1 MRANPLFLLNQL
13 LKMKPVLTLLATL
26 AIVACTIKA
35 QPPAKFKL
43 VQQPVTLKSG
53 LSFNLNIPENY
64 HIAIAAEVTHRLRF
78 LAKSPDGRLF
88 ATDLYNRADT
98 KLGRILIF
106 DRWNPT
112 TNHFD
117 TTIEYLTKLRTPNQI
132 AFYTDRNKTYI
143 YIAET
148 GTLKRFEYEAGAN
161 KPKDTGQVIARY
173 PDYGLNY
180 KYGGWHLT
188 RSLVFRGNKLYVSIG
203 SSCNACI
210 EKETVRAA
218 IMEMNPDGTDQQV
231 YASGLRNSVGLKWV
245 NDKLWVTSM
254 GRDLIGPDRP
264 EDLMMPVTRNAF
276 YGWPFYYQYKGKVY
290 ADTTFKDSTRSAAV
304 EEPPVAPVGF
314 KAHSAPL
321 GLEYFANFSDPVLN
335 NSFLVCLHGSTSVWR
350 QRGNAVVQINK
361 DGSYTEVINGF
372 LQGKTEK
379 ERYGRPCD
387 IMQWS
392 GNAFFVTD
400 DKNGVL
406 YYVWK

>member
-1 MRANPLFLLNQL
+1 
-13 LKMKPVLTLLATL
+13 MKYIFPLLALLLTY
-26 AIVACTIKA
+26 VTTDA
-35 QPPAKFKL
+35 QAQNPVVFY
-43 VQQPVTLKSG
+43 QQEVHLKSG
-53 LSFNLNIPENY
+53 LAFKLTLPKNY
-64 HIAIAAEVTHRLRF
+64 KVSVAAEVSHRLRF

-88 ATDLYNRADT
+88 ATDMYNRGDT

-117 TTIEYLTKLRTPNQI
+117 TTIEFLTKLRNPNQI
-132 AFYTDRNKTYI
+132 AFYVVNNKQYI
-143 YIAET
+143 YVAET
-148 GTLKRFEYEAGAN
+148 GTLKRYEYAPGAN
-161 KPKDTGQVIARY
+161 QPKDTGQVIARY

-188 RSLVFRGNKLYVSIG
+188 RSLAFYNNKLYVSIG

-210 EKETVRAA
+210 ETEKIRAS
-218 IMEMNPDGTDQQV
+218 IVEMNPDGSGQQP
-231 YASGLRNSVGLKWV
+231 YATGLRNCVGIKWV
-245 NDKLWVTSM
+245 DDRLWVTVM

-264 EDLMMPVTRNAF
+264 EDLMLTVNKNGYF
-276 YGWPFYYQYKGKVY
+276 GWPFYYQYKGKVY
-290 ADTTFKDSTRSAAV
+290 ADTTFNDSIKPAGITL
-304 EEPPVAPVGF
+304 PPVAQTGF

-321 GLEYFANFSDPVLN
+321 GFEYFKNFADPLLN
-335 NSFLVCLHGSTSVWR
+335 NSFLVALHGSTSVWR
-350 QRGNAVVQINK
+350 QRGNAIVQINN
-361 DGSYTEVINGF
+361 DGTYREIISGF

-392 GNAFFVTD
+392 SNAFFFTD

>member
-1 MRANPLFLLNQL
+1 
-13 LKMKPVLTLLATL
+13 MKPVLKFIIVLLALPVFTF
-26 AIVACTIKA
+26 A
-35 QPPAKFKL
+35 QQAKNIKL
-43 VQQPVTLKSG
+43 VPQPVKLKGG
-53 LSFNLNIPENY
+53 LSFNLNIPEGY
-64 HIAIAAEVTHRLRF
+64 HITIAGEVTRRLRF

-88 ATDLYNRADT
+88 ATDLYNRDDT

-106 DRWNPT
+106 DKWNEAT
-112 TNHFD
+112 HYFD
-117 TTIEYLTKLRTPNQI
+117 TTIEYLNKLRTPNQL
-132 AFYTDRNKTYI
+132 AFYTDNGKQYL
-143 YIAET
+143 YLAET
-148 GTLKRFEYEAGAN
+148 GTLKRFEYIPGAN
-161 KPKDTGQVIARY
+161 KPADTGQVIARY
-173 PDYGLNY
+173 PDYGLDY

-188 RSLVFRGNKLYVSIG
+188 RSLTFHNNKLYVSVG

-218 IMEMNPDGTDQQV
+218 IIEMNPDGTDQHV
-231 YASGLRNSVGLKWV
+231 YANGLRNSVAIKWV
-245 NDKLWVTSM
+245 NNKFWVTSM

-264 EDLMMPVTRNAF
+264 EDLMMTVSKNVF
-276 YGWPFYYQYKGKVY
+276 YGWPYYYQYKGKVY
-290 ADTTFKDSTRSAAV
+290 GDTSFKDSARPAYIKA
-304 EEPPVAPVGF
+304 PPVAPTGF

-321 GLEYFANFSDPVLN
+321 GFEYLTGFSDRQLN

-361 DGSYTEVINGF
+361 DGSYTDIINGF

-387 IMQWS
+387 IMQS
-392 GNAFFVTD
+392 GSNAFFVTD